1 MRKRTICA
9 KSPYNDKSLKRGI
22 YRGTTMKNIIEI
34 NNLDKSFQDV
44 HAVNDLSLCVREGEL
59 FAFLGINGAGKSTT
73 ISIMCGML
81 AKDSGKVFIDGFD
94 VDKNMR
100 EITKELG
107 VVFQNTVLD
116 AKLSVKDNLL
126 SRASLYGITGKEAKQ
141 RIENLAELL
150 DFKDILNRIFGK
162 LSGGQ
167 KRRVDVARALINNP
181 KILILDEPTT
191 GLDPEARKMLWRVV
205 EKLRKTENLTVF
217 LTTHYME
224 EAADADYVVILDSG
238 KIAAKGTPLE
248 LKNNY
253 TGDFVTIYNA
263 DEDAIGALGLPC
275 EKIKDAVRIAVKDTA
290 QARDLI
296 VKNPE
301 LFTDFEITKGKMDD
315 VFLTVTGKKL
325 EGGAQ

>member
-1 MRKRTICA
+1 MQ
-9 KSPYNDKSLKRGI
+9 
-22 YRGTTMKNIIEI
+22 NIIEI

-44 HAVNDLSLCVREGEL
+44 HAVNDLSLRVKEGEL
-59 FAFLGINGAGKSTT
+59 FAFLGVNGAGKSTT

-81 AKDSGKVFIDGFD
+81 AKDGGKVFIDGKD
-94 VDKNMR
+94 VDKDMR

-116 AKLSVKDNLL
+116 AKLSVKDNLT
-126 SRASLYGITGKEAKQ
+126 SRAALYGITGKEAKQ
-141 RIENLAELL
+141 RIAHLAELL
-150 DFKDILNRIFGK
+150 EFKDILNRTFGK

-167 KRRVDVARALINNP
+167 KRRVDVARALLNNP

-191 GLDPEARKMLWRVV
+191 GLDPEARKALWSVV
-205 EKLRKTENLTVF
+205 TTLRKDQNMTVF

-238 KIAAKGTPLE
+238 KISAEGTPLE

-253 TGDFVTIYNA
+253 TGDFVTIYNV
-263 DEDAIGALGLPC
+263 DEDKIKALGLPY
-275 EKIKDAVRIAVKDTA
+275 ENIRDAVRIAVKNTEE
-290 QARDLI
+290 ARDLI
-296 VKNPE
+296 VKHPD

-315 VFLTVTGKKL
+315 VFLAVTGKKL